1 MTDDMDMPPGELEQ
15 VVEALV
21 FASDEAVSAA
31 RVADIYAEVTG
42 SARPDE
48 ADVDRSV
55 ISLNE
60 RLAAAGRA
68 VRLERWGGGYR
79 MATTHEMAPFVKA
92 LFQREQQ
99 RRLSRSLL
107 ETVAILAYR
116 QPATKPEIDF
126 VRGVESDYALRRL
139 LELGLVD
146 VVGRAESPGR
156 PLLYGTTARFLDLF
170 GLDGLQ
176 DLPNLREIEAILD
189 DPSFHR
195 ERARLLVKSGAAG
208 LPATEGHGSAVGE
221 PADDRRPTD
230 HEGATEPAPH
240 RSGSETE

>member
-1 MTDDMDMPPGELEQ
+1 MTDDMDMPASELEQ

-21 FASDEAVSAA
+21 FASDEAVTAS

-55 ISLNE
+55 VSLNQ
-60 RLAAAGRA
+60 RLSAAGRA
-68 VRLERWGGGYR
+68 VRIERWGGGYR

-126 VRGVESDYALRRL
+126 VRGVESDYAVRRL

-156 PLLYGTTARFLDLF
+156 PLLYGTTSRFLDLF

-195 ERARLLVKSGAAG
+195 ERAKLLVKSGATG
-208 LPATEGHGSAVGE
+208 FQATEGHLPAVGE
-221 PADDRRPTD
+221 TTDDRRTTTPGSVGD
-230 HEGATEPAPH
+230 AAPH
-240 RSGSETE
+240 RSGGEAE